1 MENDATGRTSLW
13 LKPISYLG
21 RNWLTLAGA
30 VLTTS
35 SALTLVGFWAFEAM
49 QAKPVN
55 PYAGMVLYLM
65 LPGVFIVG
73 LLLIPAGLL
82 WDRHQLKKKGVHP
95 DLLPQPDFKSPLF
108 LKAMGLI
115 GLATLVN
122 VVIMGAASVQGVE
135 YLDSAQFCGQTCH
148 TVMNPEF
155 TAYKDSPHSRVSCV
169 ECHIGPGASWFVQ
182 SKLSG
187 VRQVFAVALNTY
199 SRPIPSPVEQ
209 LRPAR
214 ETCEQCHWPQK
225 FHGDKFVVKQKYS
238 EDEANTLLTTV
249 LVLKIG
255 GRSGIEHKGIHGR
268 HLDVA
273 APISYIST
281 DGRRQVISRV
291 FLADG
296 KGGKVEYVAETKAE
310 GKPAEGAK
318 KGKEELRT
326 MDCVDCHNRP
336 THKFWLPERAVDRA
350 MSEGLISPKIP
361 FVKKKGV
368 EVLKAAKGSAAEATA
383 QITTSLTEYYQKTYP
398 DFFQKEKATI
408 DAAVKEIQAI
418 YMRNIDDHMKI
429 AWGIHPENIG
439 HEDFPGCFRCHD
451 DNHKSASGRVI
462 TQSCDACHTLLATE
476 EANPKIL
483 KDLGIGG

>member
-1 MENDATGRTSLW
+1 MANDETGKISPW
-13 LKPISYLG
+13 LKPLTVLG

-35 SALTLVGFWAFEAM
+35 SALTLVGFWVFEAM
-49 QAKPVN
+49 HAKPVN

-65 LPGVFIVG
+65 LPGVFVAG
-73 LLLIPAGLL
+73 LLLIPAGLI
-82 WDRHQLKKKGVHP
+82 WDRYQLKKKGVHP

-108 LKAMGLI
+108 LKAVGLI
-115 GLATLVN
+115 ALATLAN
-122 VVIMGAASVQGVE
+122 VAIMGAASVQGVE

-148 TVMNPEF
+148 TVMNPEH

-199 SRPIPSPVEQ
+199 SRPIPSPVEH

-238 EDEANTLLTTV
+238 DDEANTLLTTV
-249 LVLKIG
+249 LVLKVG
-255 GRSGIEHKGIHGR
+255 GRSGGEHKGIHGR

-273 APISYIST
+273 APISYVST
-281 DGRRQVISRV
+281 DGRRQVISKV
-291 FLADG
+291 YLPDG
-296 KGGKVEYVAETKAE
+296 KGGKVEYVAQAKPDA
-310 GKPAEGAK
+310 KPAEGAK
-318 KGKEELRT
+318 NEKEELRT

-350 MSEGLISPKIP
+350 MTEGLISPKIP
-361 FVKKKGV
+361 FIKKKAV
-368 EVLKAAKGSAAEATA
+368 EVLRAVKGPAPQATA
-383 QITTSLTEYYQKTYP
+383 QLAASITEYYQKAYP
-398 DFFQKEKATI
+398 DYFQKEKASI
-408 DAAVKEIQAI
+408 DSAIKEVQGI
-418 YMRNIDDHMKI
+418 YARNIDDHMRI
-429 AWGIHPENIG
+429 TWGTHPENIG

-451 DNHKSASGRVI
+451 DNHKSSTGKVI
-462 TQSCDACHTLLATE
+462 TQDCDKCHTILATE